1 MGISRVKSIIIY
13 MNNFLLDIL
22 AFAAVLSGILVI
34 TAKNPVISV
43 LFLIAVFIN
52 VAGYLV
58 LLGVAYLGLAYLIIY
73 VGAIAILFLFVIMML
88 NLRLVELI
96 DTGQEYTQNLPL
108 GAIIGSLF
116 FFELLSILP
125 ASLFEQSGFFHLP
138 AFLEEGLGIFSFIN
152 SMVLGVDTASAS
164 SSNVHIAFNPV
175 VADNNFTSFLQIE
188 SIGQGLYTYASL

>member
-1 MGISRVKSIIIY
+1 
-13 MNNFLLDIL
+13 MNHFLLDVL
-22 AFAAVLSGILVI
+22 AFAAILSGILVI

-43 LFLIAVFIN
+43 LFLISVFIN

-58 LLGVAYLGLAYLIIY
+58 LLGVAYIGLAYLIIY

-108 GAIIGSLF
+108 GAIIGALF

-125 ASLFEQSGFFHLP
+125 HSLFEQSGFFHLP
-138 AFLEEGLGIFSFIN
+138 AIYNLEKGLGFFHFIN
-152 SMVLGVDTASAS
+152 SIILGTNDSTNPLAQNI
-164 SSNVHIAFNPV
+164 SNVHVTFNPV

>member
-1 MGISRVKSIIIY
+1 
-13 MNNFLLDIL
+13 MNNFLLDLL

-43 LFLIAVFIN
+43 LFLISVFIN

-125 ASLFEQSGFFHLP
+125 LSLFEKGPNATGFFHLP
-138 AFLEEGLGIFSFIN
+138 AFLEEGLGIFNIIN
-152 SMVLGVDTASAS
+152 SIILGIDTTAGYT
-164 SSNVHIAFNPV
+164 SNVHVAFNPI
-175 VADNNFTSFLQIE
+175 VADNNFTTFLQIE

>member
-1 MGISRVKSIIIY
+1 MT
-13 MNNFLLDIL
+13 MNPFLLDVL
-22 AFAAVLSGILVI
+22 AFAAVLSGVLVI

-108 GAIIGSLF
+108 GAIIGALF
-116 FFELLSILP
+116 FFELLSTLP
-125 ASLFEQSGFFHLP
+125 QISSADQHGLMDGSRADGEQSGFSYYL
-138 AFLEEGLGIFSFIN
+138 GLD
-152 SMVLGVDTASAS
+152 L
-164 SSNVHIAFNPV
+164 
-175 VADNNFTSFLQIE
+175 FT
-188 SIGQGLYTYASL
+188 